1 MQTQA
6 LDSLMDKEAE
16 QAVLGSM
23 MTEKEIIPRIEELLG
38 STSDTFFTTDH
49 QLIYNAIL
57 AVYNQVSEVDPILV
71 ANELNRHQQLNRAG
85 GADYLYQLQAPIVET
100 ESAEFYAEIIREKA
114 TRRRLIQIT
123 GKINELAQDESIE
136 ISEILNQSQEIVFE
150 LGQSDTKRGF
160 EHIRAL
166 VKAGIDAVEQL
177 YHKKERYLGIPT
189 GFTDFD
195 LLTSG
200 LQAGNLVIIAARP
213 GMGKTTL
220 VLNIAQNIAI
230 EQKRPVALFSLE
242 MPAQDIA
249 LRMLSAESHI
259 DFGDLRVG
267 KLSEESWTPL
277 AQSADRLSET
287 NILINDNRTMTI
299 QSLRAEARRLKANYE
314 NLGLIIVDY
323 LQLLR
328 GSDRYN
334 VREQE
339 ISDISRSLKIL
350 AWELNLPVIA
360 CAQLSR
366 EIERRPNKLPQLSDL
381 RESGAIE
388 QDADIVA
395 FIHREDNFED
405 PDDYDNDMVE
415 AALVIRKQRNGPTGT
430 IPLQFHK
437 ARMRFENTHI

>member
-38 STSDTFFTTDH
+38 STSDIFFTTDH

-57 AVYNQVSEVDPILV
+57 AVYNRGSEVDPILV
-71 ANELNRHQQLNRAG
+71 ANELNRLQQLNRTG
-85 GADYLYQLQAPIVET
+85 GTDYLYQLQAPIVET

-114 TRRRLIQIT
+114 TRRRLIQVT

-136 ISEILNQSQEIVFE
+136 IGEILNESQEIVFE
-150 LGQSDTKRGF
+150 LGKSDTKRGF
-160 EHIRAL
+160 EHIRSL
-166 VKAGIDAVEQL
+166 LKTGIDAVEKL

-189 GFTDFD
+189 GFFDFD

-200 LQAGNLVIIAARP
+200 LQSGNLIIIAARP

-220 VLNIAQNIAI
+220 VLNMAQNIAI
-230 EQKRPVALFSLE
+230 EQERPVAIFSLE

-277 AQSADRLSET
+277 VQSASRLSEADL
-287 NILINDNRTMTI
+287 LINDNRTMTI

-339 ISDISRSLKIL
+339 ISDISRSLKVL

-388 QDADIVA
+388 QDADVVA
-395 FIHREDNFED
+395 FIHREDNYED
-405 PDDYDNDMVE
+405 PNDFDNEMVE

-437 ARMRFENTHI
+437 ARMRFENTSI